1 MSETVNNYSNNDY
14 SIKDYSKQIIDRIY
28 NLEANIVTL
37 QKAID
42 NRQFNQS
49 IQSSQINL
57 IKVRNGILL
66 NPNTKDIDNA
76 TIGTRRITT

>member
-1 MSETVNNYSNNDY
+1 MSETVNNYSIN
-14 SIKDYSKQIIDRIY
+14 DYSKQLMDRIY

-66 NPNTKDIDNA
+66 NGTG
-76 TIGTRRITT
+76 TTGTRRITT

>member
-1 MSETVNNYSNNDY
+1 MSETVNNYSIN
-14 SIKDYSKQIIDRIY
+14 DYSKQLMDRIY

-57 IKVRNGILL
+57 IKVRNSIIL
-66 NPNTKDIDNA
+66 NPKTGNPDST
-76 TIGTRRITT
+76 TGTRRITT